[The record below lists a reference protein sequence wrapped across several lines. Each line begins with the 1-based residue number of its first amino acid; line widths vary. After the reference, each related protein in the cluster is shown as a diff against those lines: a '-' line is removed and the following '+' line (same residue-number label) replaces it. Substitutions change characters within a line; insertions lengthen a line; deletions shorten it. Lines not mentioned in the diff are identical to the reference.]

1 MNNKDTIIV
10 TYVPNKRHLI
20 NQFRGLY
27 YSVVHKTDLYKKFDF
42 LVAGPPEIRNM
53 IPKEHCVFVEV
64 EDLSLSKHFRYR
76 YSGQPYGYVNSFIP
90 FVNLECIK
98 VILQYEY
105 SLRLDVD
112 TFLCPGI
119 AGIECGSDEV
129 ITGNGGYASETARV
143 KLAKI
148 MQKLDLTD
156 QNIHNI
162 GSTWFC
168 PSRHAIK
175 LGSRTVEYVKYFLD
189 NHFSEHEGKWPQ
201 WYGGVILLYSGHVAV
216 NSSDLKITKTNKLDF
231 FSTSQDYATKYYTLH
246 CWHTD
251 HFFSKH
257 WYMSNRYQGRERKP
271 DSLAC
276 NEYSYDCIKGGE
288 KI

>member
-1 MNNKDTIIV
+1 MTNKDSIIV
-10 TYVPNKRHLI
+10 TYVPNKMHLI

-42 LVAGPPEIRNM
+42 LVAGPREIRNL

-64 EDLSLSKHFRYR
+64 EDLSLSNDFRYR
-76 YSGQPYGYVNSFIP
+76 YSNGPYAYVNSFIP
-90 FVNLECIK
+90 FVNLDCIK

-119 AGIECGSDEV
+119 TDIKCASNEV
-129 ITGNGGYASETARV
+129 IVGNAGYSSETARV
-143 KLAKI
+143 RLPEITKKLG
-148 MQKLDLTD
+148 LSD
-156 QNIHNI
+156 QNTHNI

-168 PSRHAIK
+168 PSPHAIRV
-175 LGSRTVEYVKYFLD
+175 GSRTVEYVKYFLE

-216 NSSDLKITKTNKLDF
+216 NSSGLKITKNNRLDF
-231 FSTSQDYATKYYTLH
+231 YSTSEKLVTDYYTLH

-251 HFFSKH
+251 NFFSKH
-257 WYMSNRYQGRERKP
+257 WYMSNRYRDRKP
-271 DSLAC
+271 NSDSLKC

-288 KI
+288 KL